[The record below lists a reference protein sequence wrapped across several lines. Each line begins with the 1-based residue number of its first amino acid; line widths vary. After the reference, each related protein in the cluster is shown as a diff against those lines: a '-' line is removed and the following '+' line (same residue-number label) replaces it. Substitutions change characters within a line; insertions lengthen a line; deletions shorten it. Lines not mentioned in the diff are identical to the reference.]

1 MVSKLTAKQEE
12 FCRCLASGMTAKDS
26 YIQAYNTDKM
36 NDNTICRE
44 AYELTR
50 RDDITK
56 RVEQLRI
63 PLLNH
68 YQNAAISDT
77 ERIRG
82 ILWDMIQC
90 DETKDENKIRC
101 MDMLN
106 RMNQAYQSADTGDDT
121 ADSIDNLDTDKL
133 IQLVSSA

>member
-1 MVSKLTAKQEE
+1 MTAKLTPKQEE
-12 FCRCLASGMTAKDS
+12 FCRCVASGMTAKDS
-26 YIQAYNTDKM
+26 YIQAYNTEKM

-56 RVEQLRI
+56 RIEQLRI

-68 YQNAAISDT
+68 YQNVAISDT
-77 ERIRG
+77 ERIRT
-82 ILWDMIQC
+82 ILWDMIQSE
-90 DETKDENKIRC
+90 ETKDENKIRC

-106 RMNQAYQSADTGDDT
+106 RMNQA
-121 ADSIDNLDTDKL
+121 
-133 IQLVSSA
+133 

>member
-26 YIQAYNTDKM
+26 YIQAYNTEKM

-106 RMNQAYQSADTGDDT
+106 RMNQAYQSADIGDDT
-121 ADSIDNLDTDKL
+121 ENSIDNLDTDKL
-133 IQLVSSA
+133 IQLVNTA

>member
-1 MVSKLTAKQEE
+1 MTGLTPKQEK
-12 FCRCLASGMTAKDS
+12 FCLGVVSGLTFKDA
-26 YIQAYNTDKM
+26 YIQAYNA
-36 NDNTICRE
+36 DNMADHAIRKE
-44 AYELTR
+44 ASRLAK

-56 RVEQLRI
+56 RIHELSI
-63 PLLNH
+63 PVQNT

-77 ERIRG
+77 ERIKG

-121 ADSIDNLDTDKL
+121 TDSIDNLDTDKL